1 MPATATTPRVTPDQ
15 RTAHDRALRFGR
27 WTLVRLGIVAA
38 AVLGALWA
46 VHAYGRRY
54 TFFDLK
60 IYHGAMVWWTHG
72 GNLYDF
78 VSPGTTLGFT
88 YPPFAALAMAPMA
101 ILPTMV
107 AGWLNTLV
115 SLAALALLL
124 AWLLIPIADR
134 YGWPRWFT
142 VALAVPLAGATEPVR
157 ETLGFGQI
165 NLILAVL
172 VYADFVYLRNRAMA
186 AGPDRPELPAGAGR
200 LRRLWVTGALA
211 GVGVGLATAIKL
223 TPGLFIIYFVV
234 TKQWRAA
241 ATSSITAVAVT
252 VLTFVVGGPETISYF
267 TSVVTD
273 TERVGAVDATA
284 NQALSG
290 LLARLY
296 DSPTTPTLMWLAFA
310 MLMLALGLSRA
321 ATAHAEGDELTAF
334 TLVGLTANV
343 VCPISWTHHLVFLIP
358 ALVILVDT
366 ALRRRAA
373 ARALGSRGLWTRGP
387 VGIPALAGLR
397 HIAGA
402 IGIYVVF
409 VRSIWHFEHKL
420 PDVSHYAGGLAGA
433 LGENSIAILL
443 IAMVALLP
451 WRPGA
456 DPAFYPEAALV
467 RRGVLGLR

>member
-1 MPATATTPRVTPDQ
+1 MPATVGERPHVTPDQ
-15 RTAHDRALRFGR
+15 STELRLGR
-27 WTLVRLGIVAA
+27 GTLVRLGIVAV
-38 AVLGALWA
+38 AVLGAIWA
-46 VHAYGRRY
+46 VSRYGRHY

-101 ILPTMV
+101 VLPTIV

-115 SLAALALLL
+115 SLAALTLLL
-124 AWLLIPIADR
+124 TWLLVPVADR
-134 YGWPRWFT
+134 YSWPRWFP
-142 VALAVPLAGATEPVR
+142 VALAVPLAAATEPVR
-157 ETLGFGQI
+157 ETLGFGQV
-165 NLILAVL
+165 NLMLAVL
-172 VYADFVYLRNRAMA
+172 IYADFVVLRNKAKL
-186 AGPDRPELPAGAGR
+186 AGPESGAPVTGSR
-200 LRRLWVTGALA
+200 LRRMWATGTLA

-223 TPGLFIIYFVV
+223 TPGLFVIYFMI

-241 ATSSITAVAVT
+241 ATSAVTAVGVTAVT
-252 VLTFVVGGPETISYF
+252 FVIGGPETITYF
-267 TSVVTD
+267 TSVISD
-273 TERVGAVDATA
+273 TQRVGAVDATA

-310 MLMLALGLSRA
+310 MLILAVGLSRA
-321 ATAHAEGDELTAF
+321 STAHAEGDELTAF

-343 VCPISWTHHLVFLIP
+343 VCPISWTHHMVFLIP
-358 ALVILVDT
+358 ALVVLVDT

-373 ARALGSRGLWTRGP
+373 ARALASRGLWTRGP

-397 HIAGA
+397 HAVGA
-402 IGIYVVF
+402 LGIYLVF
-409 VRSIWHFEHKL
+409 VVSIWGFEHKL
-420 PDVSHYAGGLAGA
+420 PKVSHYANGLVGA
-433 LGENSIAILL
+433 LGENSIALAI
-443 IAMVALLP
+443 IALVAFLP

-456 DPAFYPEAALV
+456 DPAFYPEPALA
-467 RRGVLGLR
+467 RRARLGILSR